1 MSLKWTRRSLM
12 NVVAMGAIVAS
23 FPAMAQDK
31 PPVTIGLITTLSTP
45 AGYIGEDIRDAFNL
59 ALKEEGGKLGGV
71 PVTLKVEDDA
81 LKPAN
86 GKQIVDKMLGDNIK
100 LYTGINFSNVLMAAL
115 PSVLG
120 ANAFYVSNNP
130 GPSPFAGEKCN
141 PNYFVA
147 SYQND
152 AFHEAAGLAAN
163 ELGFKKMVILAPN
176 YQAGRDALEGFKRTY
191 KGEIAGEIY
200 TKLDQT
206 DFSVELARI
215 KSLAPEAIYQFH
227 PGGAGIN
234 FAKQYANSGMSTSIP
249 MVIPSFSMDARMIA
263 ATGNAADGVYASALW
278 TTETDNSASKAFVEA
293 FRKDYGRDPTI
304 YAAQAYDT
312 AHLIGAGLKAVNG
325 DLSKDGDFRSAL
337 RKADFTAI
345 RGNFKMGSNQHPIQ
359 DYYLTKFE
367 KNADGKI
374 VQKIVRKVASD
385 YHDAYASKC
394 SMK

>member
-1 MSLKWTRRSLM
+1 MSQKLTRR
-12 NVVAMGAIVAS
+12 IVLGVLAAGTALVT
-23 FPAMAQDK
+23 FPAMAQE
-31 PPVTIGLITTLSTP
+31 PVTIGLITTLSTP

-59 ALKEEGGKLGGV
+59 AIKEDGGKLGGV

-81 LKPAN
+81 LKPVN
-86 GKQIVDKMLGDNIK
+86 GKQVADKMLGEGIE
-100 LYTGINFSNVLMAAL
+100 LYTGIIFSNVLAAAL
-115 PSVLG
+115 PSVMNG
-120 ANAFYVSNNP
+120 NAFYVSNNA
-130 GPSPFAGEKCN
+130 GPSTFAGEKCN

-152 AFHEAAGLAAN
+152 AFHEAAGLSAN
-163 ELGFKKMVILAPN
+163 ELGFKKVVILAPN

-191 KGEIAGEIY
+191 KGEVAGEIY

-215 KSLAPEAIYQFH
+215 KSMAPDAIYQFH

-234 FAKQYANSGMSTSIP
+234 FAKQYANSGMAGSIP
-249 MVIPSFSMDARMIA
+249 MIIPSFSMDARMIS

-278 TTETDNSASKAFVEA
+278 TTETDNPASKAFVAA
-293 FRKDYGRDPTI
+293 FRKDYGRDPTM

-312 AHLIGAGLKAVNG
+312 AHLIGTGLKAVNG
-325 DLSKDGDFRSAL
+325 DLSKQDDFRNAL

-345 RGNFKMGSNQHPIQ
+345 RGAFKMGQNQHPVQ

-367 KNADGKI
+367 KDADGKI
-374 VQKIVRKVASD
+374 VQNIVKKVATD
-385 YHDAYASKC
+385 YTDAYASKC
-394 SMK
+394 TMK